1 MHYLR
6 VLYPALVLL
15 ALGAF
20 TVRAAESAKERN
32 IVELHTNKGV
42 IVVEL
47 NFDKAPATAANF
59 RAYVEEGFYDGTVF
73 HRVIPGFMIQGG
85 GLTAKMV
92 EKKTRPPIKNE
103 AGNKLPNDKY
113 SIAMARTSDPHSA
126 TAQFFINTKDNRFL
140 NHKAPAGNDWGY
152 CVFGRVIG
160 GKSVVDAVE
169 KTPTRTTGP
178 YENVPTEPVVIEKAI
193 LRE

>member
-6 VLYPALVLL
+6 VLYSALVIL

-20 TVRAAESAKERN
+20 TVQAAESAAERN
-32 IVELHTNKGV
+32 IVELHTSKGV

-47 NFDKAPATAANF
+47 NFAKAPITAANF
-59 RAYVEEGFYDGTVF
+59 RAYVQEGFYDGTVF

-85 GLTAKMV
+85 GMTAKMV

-103 AGNKLPNDKY
+103 AANKLPNDKY

-126 TAQFFINTKDNRFL
+126 TAQFFINTRDNGFL
-140 NHKAPAGNDWGY
+140 NHKAPSGNDWGY

-160 GKSVVDAVE
+160 GKSVVDAIE
-169 KTPTRTTGP
+169 KTPTRTVGP
-178 YENVPTEPVVIEKAI
+178 YENVPTEPVVIEKAV

>member
-6 VLYPALVLL
+6 VLYPALVLF
-15 ALGAF
+15 ALSAF
-20 TVRAAESAKERN
+20 AAHAAEPAKERS
-32 IVELHTNKGV
+32 IVELQTNKGV

-47 NFDKAPATAANF
+47 NFDKAPVTAANF
-59 RAYVEEGFYDGTVF
+59 RSYVEEGFYDGTVF

-103 AGNKLPNDKY
+103 AGNKLPNNKY

-126 TAQFFINTKDNRFL
+126 TAQFFINTKDNGFL
-140 NHKAPAGNDWGY
+140 NHKAPSGNDWGY

-160 GKSVVDAVE
+160 GKGVVDAIE
-169 KTPTRTTGP
+169 KTPTRTMGP
-178 YENVPTEPVVIEKAI
+178 YENVPTEPVVIEKAT